1 VTVTTTEH
9 EDPQEDPQDDGRSI
23 EAVAGHHESREQ
35 RHFKERLAVWLFIG
49 GDLIFLL
56 MELFFWFY
64 LRALNTN
71 GLWRGAD
78 CSKANPCTDGLGNPI
93 TSEIAKANPA
103 YTLSIAGLTVIAA
116 LFVWRVEVASSRQ
129 DKRGVISGFAAVGL
143 VFLLAAVV
151 VQCVQFGKLPF
162 TTIDGSYASTFIYF
176 MGSTLGHLLLLSFL
190 VFALWNRARKGKY
203 DGGHWYQVRVN
214 RIFATWIAI
223 STCVLALVMVLFA

>member
-1 VTVTTTEH
+1 MTVTTTEH
-9 EDPQEDPQDDGRSI
+9 EDPQDDGRSI

-49 GDLIFLL
+49 GDLVFLL

-71 GLWRGAD
+71 GMWRGAA
-78 CSKANPCTDGLGNPI
+78 CTKASPCTDGLGNPI
-93 TSEIAKANPA
+93 TSEITKANPA
-103 YTLSIAGLTVIAA
+103 YTLAIAGLTVIAA
-116 LFVWRVEVASSRQ
+116 LIIWRVEVAARNRDERRVVSA
-129 DKRGVISGFAAVGL
+129 IAAVGL

-151 VQCVQFGKLPF
+151 VQCYQFGKLPF
-162 TTIDGSYASTFIYF
+162 TTVDGSYASCFLFF

-214 RIFATWIAI
+214 RIFAVWIAI